1 MSQFIPQVLK
11 QINRTFND
19 PKIHTTQ
26 GMGNTTDKF
35 VSSLSKDSLLTSKN
49 NNVAIDY
56 RGNEKEY
63 FDEFMGL
70 DGTLGRTVNNFINPF
85 SMSQEKDDATA
96 DELLRLYKE
105 TGESSVIP
113 SNSYVKSYTKDG
125 TKYEV
130 NRDEWQEINE
140 DKRQKY
146 MQYVDEFVNSDEYQ
160 TMSDSERVEVIQ
172 ALKDL
177 ATDNNKSMLLE
188 NKGVDYSS
196 SMMNKVSAGEQQGLK
211 AYQTVMLNPDKKALI
226 STESTG
232 DLLVSLSKNGF
243 DEQGAREY
251 LSSVG
256 NEISE
261 NDEKMIKGMFQ
272 QGDTY
277 NQLMDEFARSM
288 PQGLDD
294 YTQDKTYTKA
304 GKKLAKCLGEYQQ
317 LMEGDDVST
326 TDYERL
332 ARAMNSGVSVY
343 EYLTIASHNSMKEE
357 IEYMRD
363 TLGRSADEIMW
374 FEENIMNRSKGK
386 LNEAWEIL
394 NGN

>member
-1 MSQFIPQVLK
+1 
-11 QINRTFND
+11 
-19 PKIHTTQ
+19 
-26 GMGNTTDKF
+26 
-35 VSSLSKDSLLTSKN
+35 
-49 NNVAIDY
+49 
-56 RGNEKEY
+56 
-63 FDEFMGL
+63 
-70 DGTLGRTVNNFINPF
+70 
-85 SMSQEKDDATA
+85 
-96 DELLRLYKE
+96 
-105 TGESSVIP
+105 
-113 SNSYVKSYTKDG
+113 
-125 TKYEV
+125 
-130 NRDEWQEINE
+130 
-140 DKRQKY
+140 
-146 MQYVDEFVNSDEYQ
+146 
-160 TMSDSERVEVIQ
+160 
-172 ALKDL
+172 
-177 ATDNNKSMLLE
+177 MLLE

-317 LMEGDDVST
+317 LMEGADVST